1 MKDRLQIRY
10 DSHLYKSAEEVK
22 TAIEKFVDEYLKGA
36 DIVFGIRNN
45 RKTDSFLKK
54 TTLFQR

>member
-22 TAIEKFVDEYLKGA
+22 TAIEKS
-36 DIVFGIRNN
+36 VF
-45 RKTDSFLKK
+45 D
-54 TTLFQR
+54 TTGR